1 MNYKKVLSLLMI
13 VVMMFSVPVYAQD
26 FKKDQQKQ
34 ERTIKAAYKR
44 KEITT
49 SEYEKLMKEQYEIKQ
64 TIEKC
69 EKDGV
74 LTSKEKNRINSDL
87 ETAKDRLQK
96 YKTNS
101 EKY

>member
-1 MNYKKVLSLLMI
+1 MQKMRIMILALLAI
-13 VVMMFSVPVYAQD
+13 LCATTSYAQD
-26 FKKDQQKQ
+26 FKKEQQKQ
-34 ERTIKAAYKR
+34 ERAIKTSYKK

-64 TIEKC
+64 TIEKS

-87 ETAKDRLQK
+87 ESAKDRLLK
-96 YKTNS
+96 YKTNA

>member
-1 MNYKKVLSLLMI
+1 MRYMKIIGMLLALLTITMQ
-13 VVMMFSVPVYAQD
+13 VHAQD
-26 FKKDQQKQ
+26 FKKEQQKQ
-34 ERTIKAAYKR
+34 ERAIKSAYKQ
-44 KEITT
+44 KVITT

-74 LTSKEKNRINSDL
+74 MTAKEKNRINADL
-87 ETAKDRLQK
+87 EAAKDRLNK
-96 YKTNS
+96 YKTNA

>member
-1 MNYKKVLSLLMI
+1 MRYIKFFALIITFLTISLEVI
-13 VVMMFSVPVYAQD
+13 AQD
-26 FKKDQQKQ
+26 FKKEQQKQ
-34 ERTIKAAYKR
+34 EKTIKAAYKR

-49 SEYEKLMKEQYEIKQ
+49 SEYEKLMKEQYEIKL

-74 LTSKEKNRINSDL
+74 MTSKEKNRINSDL
-87 ETAKDRLQK
+87 DAAKERLEK
-96 YKTNS
+96 YKTNA

>member
-1 MNYKKVLSLLMI
+1 MRYIKFFTLIIAFLTISLEVI
-13 VVMMFSVPVYAQD
+13 AQD
-26 FKKDQQKQ
+26 FKKEQQKQ
-34 ERTIKAAYKR
+34 EKTIKAAYKR

-49 SEYEKLMKEQYEIKQ
+49 SEYEKLMKEQYEIKL

-74 LTSKEKNRINSDL
+74 MTSKEKNRINSDL
-87 ETAKDRLQK
+87 DAAKERLEK
-96 YKTNS
+96 YKTNA